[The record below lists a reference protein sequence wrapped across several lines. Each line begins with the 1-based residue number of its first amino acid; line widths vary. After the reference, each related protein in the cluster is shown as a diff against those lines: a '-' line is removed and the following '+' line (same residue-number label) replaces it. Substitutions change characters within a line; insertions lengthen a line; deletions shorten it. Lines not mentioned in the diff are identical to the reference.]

1 MKTSAAFSYGFN
13 LIELMITIAI
23 AMILMFVAVPG
34 YQVIMSKE
42 RFTNATNNLYNAYR
56 YARSEAIKSA
66 APMRLVPIDSSWAKG
81 WQVLD
86 VNNIV
91 LQQAGAPHSS
101 VTVTGNEIKILG
113 TGALTTSASFKIT
126 DTTNTRY
133 LCVLSSG
140 QSQLQEGACS

>member
-1 MKTSAAFSYGFN
+1 MKANMAGFN

-23 AMILMFVAVPG
+23 AMILALVAIPS
-34 YQVIMSKE
+34 YQTIMGKE

-56 YARSEAIKSA
+56 YARSEAIKSS
-66 APMRLVPIDSSWAKG
+66 APIRLVPIDNSWAKG

-86 VNNIV
+86 VNNKV
-91 LQQAGAPHSS
+91 LQEAGAPHSS
-101 VTVTGNEIKILG
+101 VTVTGSAIKVLA
-113 TGALTTSASFKIT
+113 TGSLASAASFSIT
-126 DTTNTRY
+126 NTSSTRY